1 MNKCEICKVYV
12 SCFNQEKGC
21 AFEHNGDKD
30 ICPFEDEYL
39 DLSVHDEKV
48 RADEKTKVL
57 EEVMAIVKAKISE
70 KEYPIETMIELTD
83 LGGKIQQLNNSK

>member
-1 MNKCEICKVYV
+1 MNKCEVCKVYV
-12 SCFNQEKGC
+12 SCFNQEKCC

-48 RADEKTKVL
+48 RADEK
-57 EEVMAIVKAKISE
+57 AK
-70 KEYPIETMIELTD
+70 YIEL
-83 LGGKIQQLNNSK
+83 LEMCAEEIENLYGKETELTQKIRTLVEQE

>member
-1 MNKCEICKVYV
+1 MSDFIFKTEEGERELERAY
-12 SCFNQEKGC
+12 SEGYE
-21 AFEHNGDKD
+21 AG
-30 ICPFEDEYL
+30 
-39 DLSVHDEKV
+39 

-83 LGGKIQQLNNSK
+83 LGGKIQQLNNIK